1 MIFQSFSTLNRIG
14 QAAAMA
20 VCGVA
25 AVAGVVATGL
35 SFTGILPWPD
45 IALTY
50 GGAEIAW
57 SGQALQIGVTALLV
71 MIALFLPSAR
81 QVLRLETSHRQFEID
96 MDDVTRAYR
105 AAHMADR
112 AEIFGVRREFDAVR
126 ERYQFLKEQPDLAE
140 MDAELLTIA
149 AQMSE
154 QSQELADVYSD
165 AKIARVRDALVQRH
179 ADAKALDARI
189 QQTHG
194 DLRELKRLMEDVDAE
209 ESSVTAQPRQ
219 LRDVMSE
226 IGVPDGPEFVANR
239 KGPPHLKTVPA
250 E

>member
-1 MIFQSFSTLNRIG
+1 MVVCGI
-14 QAAAMA
+14 AAA
-20 VCGVA
+20 A
-25 AVAGVVATGL
+25 AVVATAL

-50 GGAEIAW
+50 GGAEVAW

-81 QVLRLETSHRQFEID
+81 RVLQLETSHRRFEID

-112 AEIFGVRREFDAVR
+112 AETFEMRREFDAVR
-126 ERYQFLKEQPDLAE
+126 ERYQFLKAQPDLAE

-154 QSQELADVYSD
+154 QSHELAEVYSD

-194 DLRELKRLMEDVDAE
+194 DLRELKRLMEEVDVE
-209 ESSVTAQPRQ
+209 ETSVTAQLHR
-219 LRDVMSE
+219 LRDEMSE
-226 IGVPDGPEFVANR
+226 IGVLDGPEFVANR
-239 KGPPHLKTVPA
+239 SGAPHLKSVPA